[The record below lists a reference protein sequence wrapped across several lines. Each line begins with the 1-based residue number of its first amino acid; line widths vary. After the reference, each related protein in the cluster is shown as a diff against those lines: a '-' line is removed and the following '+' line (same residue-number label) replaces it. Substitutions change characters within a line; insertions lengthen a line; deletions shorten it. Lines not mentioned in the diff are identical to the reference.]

1 MDFFGGFLIMA
12 KLPSTIR
19 KKQSK
24 GNSQKGM
31 LQKDIRIPF
40 IKEVPDKEVIE
51 FTRTLA
57 VMLKAK
63 LSLVKALDTTI
74 KQINHKKFRSV
85 IEEIRKEVKRG
96 KSLSKAFSAHQNIF
110 DPIFIQ
116 LTQVGEL
123 SGVLDD
129 ILLRLSSYQEK
140 AHKLK
145 QRVKMA
151 MVYPTIII
159 GVAVSAVTFLLVFVV
174 PTFVD
179 MYQDFNAELPAPT
192 KLILSVSTFLTSNF
206 WIIALVLIA
215 LLFTMRSFVK
225 SEKGRTVLDQAKLKI
240 PYFGELYK
248 KSLVGQFTKTLSTL
262 LQSGVTLSESLKVLK
277 KSSSNTIL
285 MSEVELMSSS
295 IIKGKSLNKA
305 LENSRVFPIVV
316 SQMIT
321 VGEETASLDEMLEQV
336 ANLFEEEVD
345 IMVEGLTS
353 IIEPILIVFIGLI
366 LGAIIIALYLPIF
379 ELVNVVG

>member
-1 MDFFGGFLIMA
+1 MDFFGGFLTMA
-12 KLPSTIR
+12 KLPSTIK

-24 GNSQKGM
+24 DNSAKGV

-63 LSLVKALDTTI
+63 LSLVRALDTTI
-74 KQINHKKFRSV
+74 KQINHRKFRSV

-96 KSLSKAFSAHQNIF
+96 KSLSKAFSAYSNIF

-206 WIIALVLIA
+206 WIIALVLIV
-215 LLFTMRSFVK
+215 LLFTTRSFVK
-225 SEKGRTVLDQAKLKI
+225 SEKGRIVLDHAKLKI

>member
-1 MDFFGGFLIMA
+1 MA
-12 KLPSTIR
+12 RLPSTI
-19 KKQSK
+19 KKQQSK
-24 GNSQKGM
+24 NSSKKGV
-31 LQKDIRIPF
+31 LQRDIRIPF

-74 KQINHKKFRSV
+74 KQIDHNKFKSV
-85 IEEIRKEVKRG
+85 VEEIRKEVKRG
-96 KSLSKAFSAHQNIF
+96 KSLSKAFASHSNIF

-129 ILLRLSSYQEK
+129 ILLRLSSYLEK

-192 KLILSVSTFLTSNF
+192 KLILAVSTFLTSNF
-206 WIIALVLIA
+206 WIIGLALIV
-215 LLFTMRSFVK
+215 LLFAIQNFSK
-225 SEKGRTVLDQAKLKI
+225 SERGKNALDRMKLKI

-248 KSLVGQFTKTLSTL
+248 KGLVGQFTKTLSTL

-277 KSSSNTIL
+277 KSSSNSIL
-285 MSEVELMSSS
+285 TSEVELMSSS
-295 IIKGKSLNKA
+295 ITKGKSLNKA
-305 LENSRVFPIVV
+305 LENSQVFPIVV

-321 VGEETASLDEMLEQV
+321 VGEETASLDEMLNKI
-336 ANLFEEEVD
+336 ATLFEEEVD

-353 IIEPILIVFIGLI
+353 IIEPVLIVFIGLI

>member
-1 MDFFGGFLIMA
+1 MA
-12 KLPSTIR
+12 KLPSSIK

-24 GNSQKGM
+24 NSSKKGL
-31 LQKDIRIPF
+31 LQKDIRLPF

-74 KQINHKKFRSV
+74 KQIDHNRFKGV
-85 IEEIRKEVKRG
+85 VEEIRKEVKRG
-96 KSLSKAFSAHQNIF
+96 KSLSKAFANHSNIF
-110 DPIFIQ
+110 DSIFIQ

-129 ILLRLSSYQEK
+129 ILLRLSSYLEK
-140 AHKLK
+140 AYKLK

-151 MVYPTIII
+151 MVYPAIII
-159 GVAVSAVTFLLVFVV
+159 GVAISAVTFLLVFVV

-192 KLILSVSTFLTSNF
+192 KFILAVSTFLTGNF
-206 WIIALVLIA
+206 WIIGLILIV
-215 LLFTMRSFVK
+215 LLFTIRNFSK
-225 SEKGRTVLDQAKLKI
+225 SEKGKNTLDQMKLKI

-248 KSLVGQFTKTLSTL
+248 KSLVGQFTKTLATL

-285 MSEVELMSSS
+285 TSEVELMSSS
-295 IIKGKSLNKA
+295 ITKGKSLNKA

-321 VGEETASLDEMLEQV
+321 VGEETASLDEMLNKI
-336 ANLFEEEVD
+336 ADLFEEEVD

-353 IIEPILIVFIGLI
+353 IIEPVLIVFIGLI